1 MSLGQLQKGEVR
13 NGERTRRDRGRE
25 GCFDLTSTAFR
36 RPQSPLATLGESPK
50 TPVVLNAQ
58 TNAQV
63 NAHGKEED
71 R

>member
-1 MSLGQLQKGEVR
+1 MSRDRPHEREAR

-25 GCFDLTSTAFR
+25 GCSDLTSTAFR